1 MYNQECRGPFQA
13 AAPLILASA
22 SPRRKEL
29 MDRLG
34 LEFETSVCTL
44 EEIGPDSGLAPEE
57 LVLRNADIKAA
68 EIASGRPDAVVIG
81 ADTCVALSGRIFGK
95 PRDTRDAVSM
105 LRDLTGQW
113 HRVFTGCSVLWSQTG
128 RQVQRAVESRVYL
141 SDLDDQVIRSY
152 CSTGE
157 PLDKA
162 GAYAIQG
169 TGSFMVRQIEGS
181 YTNVVGLP
189 MAELVET
196 LLKMGAIEPCVK
208 DSKI

>member
-1 MYNQECRGPFQA
+1 MDNQECRGPFRA

-34 LEFETSVCTL
+34 LEFETSVCSL
-44 EEIGPDSGLAPEE
+44 EELGPDSGLLPRD
-57 LVLRNADIKAA
+57 LVLHNAHTKAA
-68 EIASGRPDAVVIG
+68 ETAAGRPDAVVIG

-95 PRDTRDAVSM
+95 PKDTRDAVSM
-105 LRDLTGQW
+105 LRDLSGRW
-113 HRVFTGCSVLWSQTG
+113 HRVFTGCSVLWSKTG
-128 RQVQRAVESRVYL
+128 RQVRRAVESRVYL
-141 SDLDDQVIRSY
+141 SDLDDEVIRSY
-152 CSTGE
+152 CMTGE

-169 TGSFMVRQIEGS
+169 KGSFMVRQIEGS

-196 LLKMGAIEPCVK
+196 LLEMGAIEPCVK
-208 DSKI
+208 DLKI